1 MSTQETGGGPPAT
14 TTAGGGPE
22 AAASVNGFGTGLSLL
37 GCTVAR
43 LAQGTYRITL
53 TTPRDETD
61 SVMTLSGQ
69 SVLYIGAALHNTSSL
84 IDIAFADISGNAQ
97 DVGFDFALF
106 VV

>member
-1 MSTQETGGGPPAT
+1 
-14 TTAGGGPE
+14 
-22 AAASVNGFGTGLSLL
+22 
-37 GCTVAR
+37 
-43 LAQGTYRITL
+43 
-53 TTPRDETD
+53 
-61 SVMTLSGQ
+61 MTLSGQ